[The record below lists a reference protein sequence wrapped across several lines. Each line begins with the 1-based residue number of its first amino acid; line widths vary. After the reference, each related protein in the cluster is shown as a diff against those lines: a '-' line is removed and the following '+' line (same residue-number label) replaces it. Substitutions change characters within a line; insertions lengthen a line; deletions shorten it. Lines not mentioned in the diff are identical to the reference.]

1 MIDFDA
7 VLLAPIYDEL
17 GVEATIDALDVT
29 LTVLDKTEGVMLAS
43 ANNPLQLGT
52 TKPAACVR
60 VSELV
65 CQGDRARKPQG
76 RRHQLQRQGL
86 EDRRD
91 PAQADAVRRRR
102 ALSDP
107 KETR

>member
-17 GVEATIDALDVT
+17 GVEASIDALDVT

-60 VSELV
+60 VSELAAKEI
-65 CQGDRARKPQG
+65 AREDLKDVAISFNGNDWKIVATQPKPLPSG
-76 RRHQLQRQGL
+76 AGELYLILQS
-86 EDRRD
+86 
-91 PAQADAVRRRR
+91 A
-102 ALSDP
+102 
-107 KETR
+107 